1 MKDQTVHL
9 LLAFL
14 AGMIAYKMLFART
27 EGWDAWD
34 LAGVPGQVARAQ
46 ANEAERLANRAFY
59 PKECARGQI
68 KC

>member
-1 MKDQTVHL
+1 MKYQTVHL

-27 EGWDAWD
+27 EGFPTPWG
-34 LAGVPGQVARAQ
+34 LAGDKV
-46 ANEAERLANRAFY
+46 ERLANRVFY
-59 PKECARGQI
+59 TKECARDQV